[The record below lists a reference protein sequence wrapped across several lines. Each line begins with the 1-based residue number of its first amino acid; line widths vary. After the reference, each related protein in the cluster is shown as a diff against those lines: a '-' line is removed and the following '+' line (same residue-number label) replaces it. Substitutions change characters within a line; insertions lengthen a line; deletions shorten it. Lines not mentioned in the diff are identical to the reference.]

1 MSYDYSKLKGK
12 IIEKYGSN
20 SKFAIDMEWS
30 ERTLS
35 LKLNNKVAWKQPEM
49 TKAIELLAL
58 DINDIASYFFD
69 VKVQNIERKHN

>member
-20 SKFAIDMEWS
+20 SKFAIDMDWS

-35 LKLNNKVAWKQPEM
+35 LKLNNKVAWKQPEI

-58 DINDIASYFFD
+58 DINDITSYFFD
-69 VKVQNIERKHN
+69 IKVQRIEQECN